1 MTLYF
6 HFFIKT
12 PLFGVFIYCYLYN
25 MKLLFIPVKIIG
37 LIFAVLLF
45 SIFGAINA
53 KILDFFF
60 NDDKDDDKEYT
71 STQTILFIL
80 KLTICVTILCYF
92 GRNII
97 ERIPF
102 FLENVQGF
110 EFKRLKEVKGG
121 SLLLFFSILFSSAY
135 HKGIN
140 KIKSLKL

>member
-1 MTLYF
+1 VFLY
-6 HFFIKT
+6 IA
-12 PLFGVFIYCYLYN
+12 IYIN

-60 NDDKDDDKEYT
+60 LDDKDDDKEDT

>member
-1 MTLYF
+1 
-6 HFFIKT
+6 
-12 PLFGVFIYCYLYN
+12 

>member
-1 MTLYF
+1 
-6 HFFIKT
+6 
-12 PLFGVFIYCYLYN
+12 
-25 MKLLFIPVKIIG
+25 MKLLFISVKIIG
-37 LIFAVLLF
+37 IIFAVLWF

-53 KILDFFF
+53 KIIDYFFL
-60 NDDKDDDKEYT
+60 NDKDDDKDYT

-80 KLTICVTILCYF
+80 KLTICIAILCFF

-102 FLENVQGF
+102 ILENVQGF

-135 HKGIN
+135 HKT
-140 KIKSLKL
+140 IKRIRSLKI